1 MKMDNVNDKHIR
13 THLYMTFH
21 TSLNPFILNRARQN
35 QGKGKN
41 TKQGKQRHKTTKGQ
55 KCSDHGKSKSGRAGV
70 RSRCD
75 QNV

>member
-1 MKMDNVNDKHIR
+1 MDNVNDKH
-13 THLYMTFH
+13 THTHPYMTFH
-21 TSLNPFILNRARQN
+21 TSLNTLILNRARQN
-35 QGKGKN
+35 QGKEKN